1 MYLVY
6 SLGSCL
12 PLVILSSSDL
22 IARVKPCLVNL
33 TAVHYVAGVP
43 CANIDLREWVK
54 ERLQDMKI
62 PARWNRDQM

>member
-22 IARVKPCLVNL
+22 IARVKQCLVNL
-33 TAVHYVAGVP
+33 TAVHHVAGVP